1 MLHSQQSNT
10 LLDGRERSPFGQR
23 LGLFVI
29 RQTPKLHKH
38 QNQSQ
43 HKPNSQIKHVST
55 TLTGN
60 VSITALVLP
69 RQGTTPTPKTM
80 ASDSKDGDA
89 AAVAAAPA
97 PAPAAAAAG
106 AAKTGAP
113 ASAAGVRVTVC
124 LTAPPHCIDPPSSH
138 SSGFP
143 AVTGTCEGQGDHY
156 PLWPWFA
163 DA

>member
-1 MLHSQQSNT
+1 MFHSQQSNT

-23 LGLFVI
+23 LALFVI

-38 QNQSQ
+38 RNQSQ
-43 HKPNSQIKHVST
+43 HNQLANQTRVNNTHTQRFHHS
-55 TLTGN
+55 
-60 VSITALVLP
+60 LVLP
-69 RQGTTPTPKTM
+69 RQATTPPPKTM

-113 ASAAGVRVTVC
+113 ASAAGVRVMVC
-124 LTAPPHCIDPPSSH
+124 LTAPPHCIAPPSSH

-143 AVTGTCEGQGDHY
+143 AVTGTCEGQGDYY